1 MAELTEREL
10 MLAGEMYLASD
21 PELKAAR
28 LRARRL
34 TRLYNQ
40 STEEEGERRLEILRE
55 LFGAVGAR
63 VEIEPPLRCDYGSL
77 IRVGDNF
84 YANFDCVILDCN
96 PVTIGRDVKLGPRVQ
111 IIAATH
117 PTDPLLRATGRE
129 LGAPV
134 TIGDEVWI
142 GAGAIIGPGV
152 TIGPGTT
159 IGAGSVVTR
168 DIPAHVV
175 AAGVPCRV
183 LRQLARS
190 SSRSGHST

>member
-1 MAELTEREL
+1 MAETSEREK
-10 MLAGEMYLASD
+10 MLAGAMYLASD

-40 STEEEGERRLEILRE
+40 TTEEEPGRRLEILRE
-55 LFGAVGAR
+55 LFGAVGDR
-63 VEIEPPLRCDYGSL
+63 VEIEPPLRCDYGTF
-77 IRVGDNF
+77 IRVGDGF

-96 PVTIGRDVKLGPRVQ
+96 AVTIGRDVKFGPRVQ
-111 IIAATH
+111 VIAATH
-117 PTDPLLRATGRE
+117 PTDPLLRASGRE

-134 TIGDEVWI
+134 TIGDEVWV

-152 TIGPGTT
+152 TIGAGTT

-168 DIPAHVV
+168 DIPAGVV
-175 AAGVPCRV
+175 AVGVPCRV
-183 LRQLARS
+183 IRHLS
-190 SSRSGHST
+190 